1 MKYRITLFLCL
12 LFPCLAT
19 FSQEDDDL
27 ITLRIMTYNIRHG
40 AGMDDVIDLD
50 RQAAVIRDATPDLVG
65 LQEVDSCVKRSS
77 YVPQAA
83 VLGEKTG
90 LYATFGGAI
99 PLTGGK
105 YGVAI
110 LGKEQPLSVR
120 NIPLPGKEK
129 RTLLVCEFQ
138 EFVFATTHLD
148 LDDSCRLASVPI
160 IIEEAA
166 RWEKPFFICGDWNDQ
181 PSSTLITKLK
191 KSFFFL
197 NNLTN
202 NTSNYTFPAGTP
214 NRIIDY
220 IASYGIGTNR
230 VVKSFGKRQVI
241 NEPVAS
247 DHRPVLVE
255 IKLNRYT
262 TDIRSTDNGQRTTA
276 NECYNLAGQ
285 RIDSSLFAPHSSSLR
300 SGGVLNKGVYILNGK
315 KVFIK

>member
-1 MKYRITLFLCL
+1 MRYRTPFILCL
-12 LFPCLAT
+12 LAFCLTAFP
-19 FSQEDDDL
+19 QEDDDL
-27 ITLRIMTYNIRHG
+27 LTLRILTYNIRHG

-50 RQAAVIRDATPDLVG
+50 RQAAVIRDATPDIVG

-83 VLGEKTG
+83 VLGGKTG
-90 LYATFGGAI
+90 MYATFGPAI

-110 LGKEQPLSVR
+110 LSKEQPLSVR

-138 EFVFATTHLD
+138 EYVFACTHLD

-160 IIEEAA
+160 ILEEAA
-166 RWEKPFFICGDWNDQ
+166 QWEKPFFICGDWNDT

-191 KSFFFL
+191 RSFSFL

-202 NTSNYTFPAGTP
+202 TSANYTFPANTP
-214 NRIIDY
+214 KQTIDY
-220 IASYGIGTNR
+220 IASYGRIA
-230 VVKSFGKRQVI
+230 KSIRKRQVI
-241 NEPVAS
+241 NEPMAS

-255 IKLNRYT
+255 VKLDRYT
-262 TDIRSTDNGQRTTA
+262 TDIQEPFLDASPNRGKVYDLQGRKVSDMNVCCEDTHLPPGIYIVDGKM
-276 NECYNLAGQ
+276 
-285 RIDSSLFAPHSSSLR
+285 
-300 SGGVLNKGVYILNGK
+300 VLVGR
-315 KVFIK
+315 